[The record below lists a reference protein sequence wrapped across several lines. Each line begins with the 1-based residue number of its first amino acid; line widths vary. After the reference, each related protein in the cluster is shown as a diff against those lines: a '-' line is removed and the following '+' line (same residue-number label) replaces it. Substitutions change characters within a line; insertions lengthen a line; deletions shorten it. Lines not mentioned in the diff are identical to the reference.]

1 MALSKQDKAN
11 LEQVIETLAHYCNI
25 MSNGDM
31 VESAKIMANQLFRTH
46 PTLQQGIARLL
57 EEFCHHAAQNRT
69 PDLRNQA
76 SVDWFKAVDEIEIYL
91 PVI

>member
-1 MALSKQDKAN
+1 MLTPQDKAN

-25 MSNGDM
+25 MNSDDM
-31 VESAKIMANQLFRTH
+31 VESAQIMANQLFRTH

-57 EEFCHHAAQNRT
+57 EEFCHFASKNRT

-76 SVDWFKAVDEIEIYL
+76 SVDWFKAVNEINIYL